1 MIPSTTRTPLPQGTP
16 ASQRS
21 AAQHVTL
28 RHAMPQP
35 ASTTQCSATR
45 SATQPASTIRG
56 GATQHASTTIRGGAA
71 QHATVPS
78 EHAVSSQSV
87 APSCQNVSRETS
99 CCREKTFIDSINSYR
114 VSASERNV
122 SRETFHDGITYI
134 STVSSKFFANACW
147 IVIGALL
154 AVVCAM
160 VLANVATPSL
170 AYADDANDTSTNT
183 STSTNASGSGATN
196 TRSANNA
203 SGNTSDSN
211 DTTNNSSASTTNT
224 TTSSDTDDSNEVNPQ
239 QLPDSSFIYD
249 TSISDL
255 STADTYY
262 DNQTVQVVGEVI
274 GDNIAASLDGRH
286 RWITLANE
294 DGSATI
300 SVYMSSESAARIDHF
315 GQYGVTGTTLQVRGT
330 FHLVCDEHEGV
341 TDLHAEVVSVVSPGS
356 DNPDEFVFEEFIP
369 GLIAVAAGLIM
380 LAVFYLLRERQR

>member
-1 MIPSTTRTPLPQGTP
+1 MIPSTMRTPLPQGIP

-21 AAQHVTL
+21 AAAQHVTL

-35 ASTTQCSATR
+35 ASTTQCSAT
-45 SATQPASTIRG
+45 
-56 GATQHASTTIRGGAA
+56 QHASTAIRGGAA
-71 QHATVPS
+71 QHATVSP
-78 EHAVSSQSV
+78 EHTASSQSV
-87 APSCQNVSRETS
+87 APFRQNVSRETS

-114 VSASERNV
+114 ASASERNV

-134 STVSSKFFANACW
+134 STASSKFFANACW
-147 IVIGALL
+147 IVIGVLL
-154 AVVCAM
+154 AIACAM
-160 VLANVATPSL
+160 VLASTATPSL
-170 AYADDANDTSTNT
+170 AYADDATGTTTNNATTNTDANTTSTNAGASNGSTT
-183 STSTNASGSGATN
+183 STSTNA
-196 TRSANNA
+196 
-203 SGNTSDSN
+203 
-211 DTTNNSSASTTNT
+211 TTNNSNVSTTNT
-224 TTSSDTDDSNEVNPQ
+224 TTSSDTDDTNEVNPQ